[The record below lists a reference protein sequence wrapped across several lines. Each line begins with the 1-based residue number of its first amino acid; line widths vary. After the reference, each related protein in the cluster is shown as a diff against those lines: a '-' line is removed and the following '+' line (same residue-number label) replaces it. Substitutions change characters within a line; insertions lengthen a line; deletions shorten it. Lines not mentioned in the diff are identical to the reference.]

1 MTHPAAGDGPRSGP
15 LGESWRAWVAL
26 AVGVLAVSAHS
37 ALAYGMSPLL
47 KPIVDELHWTR
58 SEYATATNFRMLVLM
73 LFAPFAGR
81 LVDRV
86 GARSVLTA
94 GALLM
99 GVGTLGLAR
108 MDSLAPLY
116 GWSLLIGPGQACV
129 GSVAG
134 SALVLRLFRRRRGLA
149 IGILNGGDNFIT
161 SGVHV
166 ASAALLADRGWRAAL
181 GALGCAYFALAAL
194 VFLALQPGEG
204 RAEEGAA
211 RGPGEGGASPGRAAT
226 SVAAVRDP
234 DSAWSDPRLWL
245 LLVAYVPVYAFIT
258 SVGIHF
264 PAYQRDLGRS
274 AEQASYVYGLTTI
287 VGAFGSVAWG
297 WACERFSARAALVS
311 VVAGLAITSLVLWN
325 PVGESGW
332 YAWAVVFGIVNAGAV
347 ALLALVLNEIFGS
360 GSIGRLLGTAM
371 VFCMAGTIAGNF
383 LSAGL
388 YDRHGSY
395 LPVWRFYS
403 ALMVAT
409 LLPTLLL
416 WRRRAVGDG
425 IEAAS

>member
-1 MTHPAAGDGPRSGP
+1 
-15 LGESWRAWVAL
+15 
-26 AVGVLAVSAHS
+26 
-37 ALAYGMSPLL
+37 
-47 KPIVDELHWTR
+47 
-58 SEYATATNFRMLVLM
+58 
-73 LFAPFAGR
+73 
-81 LVDRV
+81 
-86 GARSVLTA
+86 
-94 GALLM
+94 
-99 GVGTLGLAR
+99 
-108 MDSLAPLY
+108 
-116 GWSLLIGPGQACV
+116 
-129 GSVAG
+129 
-134 SALVLRLFRRRRGLA
+134 
-149 IGILNGGDNFIT
+149 
-161 SGVHV
+161 
-166 ASAALLADRGWRAAL
+166 
-181 GALGCAYFALAAL
+181 
-194 VFLALQPGEG
+194 
-204 RAEEGAA
+204 
-211 RGPGEGGASPGRAAT
+211 GRAAT